1 MNDLRIHIYIYL
13 YTIHYSCMCVYYIF
27 IFNATIVNYYTILC
41 YTILY
46 YTTLYVLY
54 YTVLYQAICCSFIFN
69 IEIIC
74 TRICTYE
81 LTSIDN
87 HFGYVGMPGVPS
99 LYRCLG
105 SSDPGTS
112 RGSWR
117 WWRAVTVAWAF
128 PLPWRWRSV
137 GPRRLAA
144 GIPDITIN
152 GWYTPCPNG
161 SFIKYGIYHMKRT
174 GWVF

>member
-1 MNDLRIHIYIYL
+1 MTCVYIYKYIYI

-27 IFNATIVNYYTILC
+27 IFNATIVNYYTILF

-46 YTTLYVLY
+46 YTTLYILY

-74 TRICTYE
+74 TRTCTYE

-99 LYRCLG
+99 LYRRLG

-117 WWRAVTVAWAF
+117 W
-128 PLPWRWRSV
+128 
-137 GPRRLAA
+137 
-144 GIPDITIN
+144 
-152 GWYTPCPNG
+152 
-161 SFIKYGIYHMKRT
+161 
-174 GWVF
+174 